1 MMPDG
6 LLVSFYGD
14 DFSGS
19 TDVVEAFATHGLPAV
34 LFLKP
39 PAESDLRRFPGYRA
53 VGVAGISRS
62 QSPQWMQDNLPSVFE
77 SLSALGS
84 PFLHYKICS
93 TFDSSPTVGSIGAAA
108 EIGLRVTGC
117 PVAPV
122 VVGAPVLRRYVLFG
136 NLFATVAGEGYRL
149 DRHPTMSRHP
159 ITPMAEADLRL
170 HLARQTD
177 LPVGL
182 VDVLSLKGGSARDR
196 YAEQASRGAR
206 LILFDTL
213 DSATLREA
221 GDAIWNSRVASTT
234 FVAGSSGFEYALL
247 AYWESLGWLPPK
259 PAPPN
264 PGSVDRLLVISGS
277 CSPVTAQQIRHALA
291 GGFVG
296 VPIDPERLTTD
307 ETEFQR
313 ALQAGESALRQ
324 GGSPILHTAVGP
336 DTVKSTEDAE
346 FGRKI
351 GQRLGALA
359 AELVRRCGVRRVVVA
374 GGDTSGHAGLALEVD
389 ALTMVCPF
397 APGSPLCRVWSANPG
412 IDGVEI
418 LFKGGQ
424 VGDEGLFAAV
434 RAGQGRKD
442 VGPPDLENPQSKS

>member
-1 MMPDG
+1 MIPHG
-6 LLVSFYGD
+6 LLVTFYGD

-39 PAESDLRRFPGYRA
+39 PTATDLRRFPGYRA
-53 VGVAGISRS
+53 VGVAGTSRS
-62 QSPQWMQDNLPSVFE
+62 QSPQWMRANLPAVFE

-93 TFDSSPTVGSIGAAA
+93 TFDSSPTVGNIGTAA
-108 EIGLRVTGC
+108 ELGLHATGS
-117 PVAPV
+117 PVAPM

-159 ITPMAEADLRL
+159 VTPMAEADLRL
-170 HLARQTD
+170 HLAQQTD
-177 LPVGL
+177 LPIGL
-182 VDVLSLKGGSARDR
+182 VDVLSL
-196 YAEQASRGAR
+196 QAGKAQERFAQERSRGAR

-213 DSATLREA
+213 DAATMREA
-221 GDAIWNSRVASTT
+221 GNAIWTSRVSPTT

-259 PAPPN
+259 PTPRD
-264 PGSVDRLLVISGS
+264 PGAVDRLLVISGS
-277 CSPVTAQQIRHALA
+277 CSPVTAQQIRHALTS
-291 GGFVG
+291 GFVSI
-296 VPIDPERLTTD
+296 PIDPARLVTD
-307 ETEFQR
+307 ESEFQR
-313 ALQAGESALRQ
+313 TLQAGESVLQQ
-324 GGSPILHTAVGP
+324 GGSPILHSAVGP
-336 DTVKSTEDAE
+336 ETVVLTEDAE

-351 GQRLGALA
+351 GLRLGALA
-359 AELVRRCGVRRVVVA
+359 AELVRRCRVRRLVVA
-374 GGDTSGHAGLALEVD
+374 GGDTSGHAGLALKVD

-397 APGSPLCRVWSANPG
+397 APGSPLCRIWSGDDAV
-412 IDGVEI
+412 DEVEI

-434 RAGQGRKD
+434 RAGHGRKGAELP
-442 VGPPDLENPQSKS
+442 VVAVQSVMS

>member
-1 MMPDG
+1 MPDG
-6 LLVSFYGD
+6 VLVTFYGD

-62 QSPQWMQDNLPSVFE
+62 QSPEWMQANLPSVFE
-77 SLSALGS
+77 SLTKLGS
-84 PFLHYKICS
+84 SFLQYKVCS
-93 TFDSSPTVGSIGAAA
+93 TFDSSPAVGSIGTAT
-108 EIGLRVTGC
+108 EIGLRATGC
-117 PVAPV
+117 PVAPM
-122 VVGAPVLRRYVLFG
+122 VVGAPSLRRYVLFG
-136 NLFATVAGEGYRL
+136 NLFAAVAGEGYRL

-182 VDVLSLKGGSARDR
+182 VDALSLQGGKGRER
-196 YAEQASRGAR
+196 FAEQASRGAR
-206 LILFDTL
+206 VVLFDTL

-221 GDAIWNSRVASTT
+221 GDAIWNSRVTPTT

-259 PAPPN
+259 PAPTNQGP
-264 PGSVDRLLVISGS
+264 VDRLLVISGS

-291 GGFVG
+291 NGFVG
-296 VPIDPERLTTD
+296 ISIDVERLTTD
-307 ETEFQR
+307 EGEFQR
-313 ALQAGESALRQ
+313 ALQAGEAVLGQ
-324 GGSPILHTAVGP
+324 GGSPILHSAVGP
-336 DTVKSTEDAE
+336 DTVVSTEDAE

-351 GQRLGALA
+351 GERLGALA

-389 ALTMVCPF
+389 ALTMVCPV
-397 APGSPLCRVWSANPG
+397 APGGPLCRVWSSNPE
-412 IDGVEI
+412 IDGIEI

-424 VGDEGLFAAV
+424 VGEENLFSAV

-442 VGPPDLENPQSKS
+442 VGAPILANPQSKS